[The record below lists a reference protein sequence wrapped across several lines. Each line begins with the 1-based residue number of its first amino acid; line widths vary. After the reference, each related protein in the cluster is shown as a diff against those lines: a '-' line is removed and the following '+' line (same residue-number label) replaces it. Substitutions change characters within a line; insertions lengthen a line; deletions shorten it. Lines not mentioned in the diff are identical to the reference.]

1 MSDLSLRKNILDE
14 LEFRPDINP
23 AHIGVTVENG
33 IVTLSGH
40 VTTYAQ
46 KIATERAVKAMK
58 GVRGIAEE
66 IEVRPVGTLRPTDDM
81 IAARAANII
90 HWTANVPEG
99 AIKIRVQTGWVDLE
113 GQLDWQ
119 FERDSI
125 LRAVHRIDGVVGITN
140 MLTLRPRLNVTDI
153 KHRIEQAL
161 ERSAEV
167 DAQQIQ
173 VQVKGDVVT
182 LEGQVHMLHE
192 RDVVERAVWAVPGV
206 RKIEDH
212 LKVA

>member
-46 KIATERAVKAMK
+46 KIATERAVKTMK

-66 IEVRPVGTLRPTDDM
+66 IEVRPEGTMRPTDDM
-81 IAARAANII
+81 IAARAAHII
-90 HWTANVPEG
+90 SWTTNLPEG
-99 AIKIRVQTGWVDLE
+99 AIKIKVQAGWVDLE
-113 GQLDWQ
+113 GKVDWQ

-125 LRAVHRIDGVVGITN
+125 LRAVHKIEGVVGVTN
-140 MLTLRPRLNVTDI
+140 MLTLRPRLSVTDI

-161 ERSAEV
+161 ERRAEV
-167 DAQQIQ
+167 DAQQIR
-173 VQVKGDVVT
+173 VQVTGDVVT

>member
-33 IVTLSGH
+33 IVTLTGH
-40 VTTYAQ
+40 VSTYAQ
-46 KIATERAVKAMK
+46 KIATERAVKTMK

-66 IEVRPVGTLRPTDDM
+66 IEVRPEGQTRPTDDM

-90 HWTANVPEG
+90 NWTANVPEG
-99 AIKIRVQTGWVDLE
+99 AIKIKVQAGWVDLE

-125 LRAVHRIDGVVGITN
+125 LRAMHKISGVVGITN
-140 MLTLRPRLNVTDI
+140 LLTLRPRVSVTDI
-153 KHRIEQAL
+153 KNRIEEAL

-167 DAQQIQ
+167 DAQQIRVQ
-173 VQVKGDVVT
+173 VQGDVVT
-182 LEGQVHMLHE
+182 LEGKVHVWHE

-206 RKIEDH
+206 RKVEDH

>member
-66 IEVRPVGTLRPTDDM
+66 IEVRPVGTTRPTDDM

-90 HWTANVPEG
+90 NWTANVPEG
-99 AIKIRVQTGWVDLE
+99 AIKIKVQTGWVDLE

-125 LRAVHRIDGVVGITN
+125 LRAVHKIEGVVGITN
-140 MLTLRPRLNVTDI
+140 MLTLRPRVSVTDI
-153 KHRIEQAL
+153 KHRIEEAL

-167 DAQQIQ
+167 DAQQIRVQ
-173 VQVKGDVVT
+173 VQGDVVT
-182 LEGQVHMLHE
+182 LEGKVHVLHE